1 MKRILFGVI
10 FLFLL
15 ININAQNRIDLFPD
29 DLNIKPFAANTLEPK
44 LGSIFQLSKN
54 ELELNIGNSM
64 DIARIANDHGETY
77 SFGADLFTFT
87 LLRGEQNFHFPVDAV
102 DYLFG
107 VNFSYKKVLQDCS
120 IGFRGRIS
128 HISAHFVDGH
138 YDGVTQT
145 WRDGLNPR
153 VYSREF
159 FELLGFYE
167 FQHLR
172 VYAGGAYL
180 FHVDP
185 ATIKKDN
192 FQIGF
197 DYYAKDFLGD
207 HLTPF
212 IGYDLKLIHLDKYT
226 ACNSISAGIKF
237 GNADSKGISLLLNYY
252 SGKSIH
258 GEYFD
263 KNKEYAALGINL
275 DL

>member
-1 MKRILFGVI
+1 MKRYIFPII
-10 FLFLL
+10 FLVLA
-15 ININAQNRIDLFPD
+15 IKISAQNKVEIFPD
-29 DLNIKPFAANTLEPK
+29 DLSIKPFAANALEPK
-44 LGSIFQLSKN
+44 LGSMFQLNKN
-54 ELELNIGNSM
+54 ELELNIGNSIDM
-64 DIARIANDHGETY
+64 LRIQNQCNETF

-107 VNFSYKKVLQDCS
+107 VNFSYKKVLKDYS
-120 IGFRGRIS
+120 FGFRGRVS

-138 YDGVTQT
+138 YDGNTQS

-159 FELLGFYE
+159 LEVLGFYE
-167 FQHLR
+167 LNDLR
-172 VYAGGAYL
+172 IYAGGAYI

-185 ATIKKDN
+185 STIKKDN
-192 FQIGF
+192 YQFGF
-197 DYYAKDFLGD
+197 DYYWKNLLGD

-212 IGYDLKLIHLDKYT
+212 VGYDLKLVHIDQYT
-226 ACNSISAGIKF
+226 ANNSISAGIKF
-237 GNADSKGISLLLNYY
+237 GNADSKGFSVLLNYY

-263 KNKEYAALGINL
+263 KYKEYTSFGINW